1 MKKNIII
8 YAVALILA
16 VFCTSCSKNT
26 EDVTPD
32 GMKKAS
38 SDELAGYS
46 FYVPQDWTVDMQTAA
61 TRAYC
66 SKSDISSVSVMAWEL
81 EYTDSTVS
89 DWWDVNVK
97 ELQQV
102 FPDYSE
108 ESIDQTTLDGSQA
121 VRYVYT
127 ASSGANKFKFMQ
139 TAAVKDG
146 AVYVVTYSALEDV
159 YDSHTEEV
167 YTMLENFRFD

>member
-32 GMKKAS
+32 GLKKAS

-46 FYVPQDWTVDMQTAA
+46 FYVP
-61 TRAYC
+61 RAYC

-127 ASSGANKFKFMQ
+127 ASSGENKFKFMQ